1 MATTTIG
8 QPVKFKGKK
17 IVAKKKNGGTAAGTA
32 ARAAAAAAA
41 AAARAPTWAVDT
53 AAPKSEEDNLKDKI
67 EKEIKAGNFDAC
79 LGLDETTNV
88 YVVAFDDGYHVAAI
102 KKDRVIDLIGS
113 RSGSDNDA
121 YVTAINLGVA
131 WIAKQ

>member
-1 MATTTIG
+1 MSTTIG

-17 IVAKKKNGGTAAGTA
+17 IIAKKKNGGAASLPESKQLGIKA
-32 ARAAAAAAA
+32 SK
-41 AAARAPTWAVDT
+41 T
-53 AAPKSEEDNLKDKI
+53 AAPKTPKLDTFNVKI
-67 EKEIKAGNFDAC
+67 EKEIEAGNFDAC